1 MQLITLTS
9 DMGIK
14 DHYLASMKGAIYSA
28 SPSIQIVDI
37 SHSIVSFSTTETA
50 YCIAH
55 CFESFPI
62 GTIHIIAVN
71 SEPMINLNNE
81 ELSYLPSILL
91 FKGHYFIG
99 TDNGIFSLLVQN
111 EVFEGFWR
119 IDNVLSNKN
128 IFIFPA
134 KNILA
139 PAACKLANGIAIET
153 FCSVQAEFQRATAAL
168 PITEPNV
175 IKGSVIQIDH
185 FGNII
190 TNISKEIFYSFGE
203 NTPFTIY
210 FRKVEYCIDEISS
223 SYTDVPH
230 GEKLAIFNSDNYLE
244 IAVNHGSLDRK
255 NGASTLFGIS
265 LKDTIRI
272 EFTPP
277 GSRATIESLFL

>member
-55 CFESFPI
+55 FFESFQI

-128 IFIFPA
+128 IFIF
-134 KNILA
+134 
-139 PAACKLANGIAIET
+139 
-153 FCSVQAEFQRATAAL
+153 QRATTAL

-255 NGASTLFGIS
+255 NGASTLFGIL